1 MRRILPIALLP
12 LAGGCQYEIHEV
24 PPPEPFTEMEII
36 RLSKEG
42 VPPNDII
49 AKIRDSRTVY
59 ILDAKDVV
67 RLHETGVDDKV
78 IDYML
83 ATQRWAIENRAR
95 LERSTWYGP
104 YWGPYP
110 PPPGFGWYV
119 W

>member
-1 MRRILPIALLP
+1 MRRILPIALGLS
-12 LAGGCQYEIHEV
+12 LAGCRYEIQEV
-24 PPPEPFTEMEII
+24 PPPEPLTEMEII

-49 AKIRDSRTVY
+49 TRIRNSRTVY

-67 RLHETGVDDKV
+67 KLHETGVDDKV

-83 ATQRWAIENRAR
+83 ETQRWAIENRAR
-95 LERSTWYGP
+95 LDRYYWYGP
-104 YWGPYP
+104 YWAYP

>member
-1 MRRILPIALLP
+1 MRRLLLLLALAP
-12 LAGGCQYEIHEV
+12 LLGGCTYPQV
-24 PPPEPFTEMEII
+24 PPPEPFPETEII

-49 AKIRDSRTVY
+49 AKIRASRTVY
-59 ILDAKDVV
+59 ILDARDVV
-67 RLHETGVDDKV
+67 KLHEAGVDDKV

-83 ATQRWAIENRAR
+83 DTHRWAIEHRAR
-95 LERSTWYGP
+95 VDGYYYWYGP

-110 PPPGFGWYV
+110 PPPAFGWYV